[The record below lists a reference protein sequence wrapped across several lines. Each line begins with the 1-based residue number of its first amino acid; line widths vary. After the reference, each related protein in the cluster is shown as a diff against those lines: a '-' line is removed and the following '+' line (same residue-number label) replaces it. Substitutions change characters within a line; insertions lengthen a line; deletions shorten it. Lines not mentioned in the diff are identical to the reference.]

1 MGPLPTRTT
10 VKQLIGSTA
19 TLVVHQNAKTLFFLF
34 LFLFFYFKKTAKE
47 QPTTSVYQGAESRG
61 IVWNAMSYR
70 DTLVNDAQGVTL
82 HPVQLLKIYHPYHP
96 HSNKHATVDQ
106 QETVTHLTGMR
117 SIFSTTL
124 VRTQELKGGA
134 ICSI

>member
-19 TLVVHQNAKTLFFLF
+19 TLVVHQNAKILFWRST
-34 LFLFFYFKKTAKE
+34 TAKE
-47 QPTTSVYQGAESRG
+47 QPTTSVYQEAESRG

-70 DTLVNDAQGVTL
+70 DALVNDAQGVTL

-96 HSNKHATVDQ
+96 HSNKHATLDQ
-106 QETVTHLTGMR
+106 QETVTHLTSMR

-124 VRTQELKGGA
+124 VRTQELKEGA